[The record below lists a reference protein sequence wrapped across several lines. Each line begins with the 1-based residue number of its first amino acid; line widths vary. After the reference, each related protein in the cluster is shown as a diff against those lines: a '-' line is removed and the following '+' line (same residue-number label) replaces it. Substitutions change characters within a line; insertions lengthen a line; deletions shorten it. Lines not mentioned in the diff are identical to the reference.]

1 MMIYEIAL
9 KKINKDNFS
18 DYGTY
23 IDENQIAPT
32 YSDSAFDW
40 WNAVGTIDI
49 EGKTSVGFVRPNFN
63 PEFSEQVFE
72 AHNHTPEVLVPI
84 DDDVIV
90 LVGKK
95 TAFDNELPAKEDFE
109 AFLVP
114 TGMAVC
120 LNPGVWHHAPMT
132 LSGSVKTL
140 VLFKEN
146 TSFEDTTVKDLKE
159 QGLVI
164 KVKID

>member
-1 MMIYEIAL
+1 MIYEIAL
-9 KKINKDNFS
+9 KKINKENFR

-23 IDENQIAPT
+23 IDESDIAPS

-40 WNAVGTIDI
+40 WNAVGIIDI
-49 EGKTSVGFVRPNFN
+49 DGKTSVGVVRPNFN
-63 PEFSEQVFE
+63 PDFSEQVFE
-72 AHNHTPEVLVPI
+72 AHNQTPEVLVPI

-95 TAFDNELPAKEDFE
+95 TAFDHGMPAMEDFE
-109 AFLVP
+109 AFLLP
-114 TGMAVC
+114 KGMAVS
-120 LNPGVWHHAPMT
+120 LNTGIWHHAPMT
-132 LSGSVKTL
+132 LSSSVKTL

-146 TSFEDTTVKDLKE
+146 TSFEDTIVKDLKE
-159 QGLVI
+159 QELVI

>member
-1 MMIYEIAL
+1 MIYEIAL
-9 KKINKDNFS
+9 KKINKENFS

-23 IDENQIAPT
+23 IDESEITPT

-40 WNAVGTIDI
+40 WNALGILDI
-49 EGKTSVGFVRPNFN
+49 EGKTSLGVVRPNYN

-72 AHNHTPEVLVPI
+72 QHNHTPEVLVPI

-95 TAFDNELPAKEDFE
+95 TAFDHGMPAKEDFE

-114 TGMAVC
+114 KGMAVS
-120 LNPGVWHHAPMT
+120 LNPGIWHHAPMT

-140 VLFKEN
+140 VLFKEG
-146 TSFEDTTVKDLKE
+146 TSFKDTIVKELKE
-159 QGLVI
+159 QGIVI
-164 KVKID
+164 KVKIN

>member
-1 MMIYEIAL
+1 MIYEIAL
-9 KKINKDNFS
+9 KKINNDNFS

-23 IDENQIAPT
+23 IDESEIAPT

-40 WNAVGTIDI
+40 WNAVGIFPI
-49 EGKTSVGFVRPNFN
+49 EGNISMGVVRPNFN

-72 AHNHTPEVLVPI
+72 AHNLTPEVLVPI
-84 DDDVIV
+84 DDNVIV

-95 TAFDNELPAKEDFE
+95 RAFDNGMPAKEDFE

-114 TGMAVC
+114 KGMAVS
-120 LNPGVWHHAPMT
+120 LNPGIWHHAPMT

-146 TSFEDTTVKDLKE
+146 TSFEDTIVKDLKE

-164 KVKID
+164 KVKVD

>member
-1 MMIYEIAL
+1 MIYEIAL
-9 KKINKDNFS
+9 KKINIENFC

-23 IDENQIAPT
+23 IDESGIAPT

-40 WNAVGTIDI
+40 WNAVGILEI
-49 EGKTSVGFVRPNFN
+49 EGNTSIGIVRPHFN
-63 PEFSEQVFE
+63 PEFSEQLFE
-72 AHNHTPEVLVPI
+72 QHNLTPEVLVPI
-84 DDDVIV
+84 DDDAIV

-95 TAFDNELPAKEDFE
+95 TAFDNGMPAKEDFE

-114 TGMAVC
+114 KGMAVS
-120 LNPGVWHHAPMT
+120 LNPGIWHHAPMT

-146 TSFEDTTVKDLKE
+146 TSFEDTIVKDLKE